1 MSLNLQSPRTVETG
15 HRPQQRYPRALFSV
29 PVRLRHLE
37 VGGIR
42 SSSGIS
48 LDISE
53 GGHGAWRL
61 AGGRTGRDRRLHR
74 GVRTYRS
81 GHCALHERRA
91 LRIRVCRTH
100 SGGTAANR
108 QLHCPRLNHGGM
120 DTFRPKR
127 PAQPRRPSLQCPIY
141 RSRTASRKLPSSS
154 RLAIRLR
161 MANCS
166 N

>member
-53 GGHGAWRL
+53 GGLGAMVRGGL
-61 AGGRTGRDRRLHR
+61 RAGELVEIDVCIAGCALTAVAI
-74 GVRTYRS
+74 VRYTSGERS
-81 GHCALHERRA
+81 GFEFVGLTPEERQQ
-91 LRIRVCRTH
+91 IVNC
-100 SGGTAANR
+100 TAHA
-108 QLHCPRLNHGGM
+108 
-120 DTFRPKR
+120 
-127 PAQPRRPSLQCPIY
+127 
-141 RSRTASRKLPSSS
+141 
-154 RLAIRLR
+154 
-161 MANCS
+161 
-166 N
+166 